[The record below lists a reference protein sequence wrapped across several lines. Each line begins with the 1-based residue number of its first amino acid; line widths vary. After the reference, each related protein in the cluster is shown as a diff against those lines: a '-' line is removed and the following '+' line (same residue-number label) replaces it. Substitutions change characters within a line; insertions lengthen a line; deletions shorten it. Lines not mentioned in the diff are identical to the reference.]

1 MGSPRARLAIAMALA
16 TIPVACA
23 PAPAPI
29 SGEHDGL
36 VVEGRVAATDASIT
50 VDLSVRNKGD
60 GVLHLEPNQC
70 GRVTDVRLERTQ
82 FRAEGRH
89 WDGPVQAAKELV
101 LHDQRFEDDSDLFAP
116 RRVGDTSSATPD
128 CARPDHAIALDPG
141 ATIAE
146 RWELPIRDSR
156 TLREVGS
163 NDAVVS
169 LEAIEARD
177 PDTMEY
183 FDIVYFLD
191 RAKDREGREARAEL
205 PLSQVLHR
213 AATDPVTGP
222 SRGELFDRLLENDA
236 LRAWIEAQPADGWG
250 DARLQPVIPGA
261 GPAFERVRLEMVSRA
276 FEHSAVVT
284 ADADG
289 SNATLDLPGEEDRTR
304 VFARTAGTLPPGI
317 QAFPDATW
325 VVTDDLQFGTVLLP
339 SGRLVV
345 DEFPLGAE
353 PLDIVVA
360 PGAYATHATLA
371 RQPDQEGEQVAFASV
386 VLSDAP
392 TVRWQNEGAIA
403 VDGGTTMLTSV
414 EANDALGRTWRDD
427 TDTAER
433 LDREIYDSMVAHD
446 YLGTEWALSPETNLV
461 RVTSGV
467 GDGGYPVYVGFDTD
481 GNPTRVVVD
490 FLLLHLGWPGA

>member
-1 MGSPRARLAIAMALA
+1 MRARDRRQARADAVSGGGQALGRHRPGRQGA
-16 TIPVACA
+16 STQRPTLR
-23 PAPAPI
+23 
-29 SGEHDGL
+29 GRFGL
-36 VVEGRVAATDASIT
+36 VRATACRRH
-50 VDLSVRNKGD
+50 LVRD
-60 GVLHLEPNQC
+60 
-70 GRVTDVRLERTQ
+70 TRL
-82 FRAEGRH
+82 RAP
-89 WDGPVQAAKELV
+89 GPC
-101 LHDQRFEDDSDLFAP
+101 DR
-116 RRVGDTSSATPD
+116 
-128 CARPDHAIALDPG
+128 LDPG

-146 RWELPIRDSR
+146 RWELAISDSR
-156 TLREVGS
+156 TLREVDS

-191 RAKDREGREARAEL
+191 RAKDREGRVARAEL
-205 PLSQVLHR
+205 PLSKVLQR

-222 SRGELFDRLLENDA
+222 SQGELFDRLLENDA
-236 LRAWIEAQPADGWG
+236 LRAWIEAQSADGWG

-317 QAFPDATW
+317 QALPDATW

-371 RQPDQEGEQVAFASV
+371 RRARPGGRAGRVRERRA
-386 VLSDAP
+386 LRRSDGPLAE
-392 TVRWQNEGAIA
+392 RSRGR
-403 VDGGTTMLTSV
+403 GRRRHH
-414 EANDALGRTWRDD
+414 DADLGR
-427 TDTAER
+427 
-433 LDREIYDSMVAHD
+433 
-446 YLGTEWALSPETNLV
+446 G
-461 RVTSGV
+461 
-467 GDGGYPVYVGFDTD
+467 
-481 GNPTRVVVD
+481 
-490 FLLLHLGWPGA
+490 

>member
-1 MGSPRARLAIAMALA
+1 MGSLRARLAIAMALA

-50 VDLSVRNKGD
+50 VDLSVRNKGG

-82 FRAEGRH
+82 YRAEGRH
-89 WDGPVQAAKELV
+89 WDGTIQAAKELV
-101 LHDQRFEDDSDLFAP
+101 LHDQRFEDDSELFAP

-177 PDTMEY
+177 PETMEY
-183 FDIVYFLD
+183 FDFVYFLD

-236 LRAWIEAQPADGWG
+236 LRTWIEAQSADGWG

-261 GPAFERVRLEMVSRA
+261 GPAFERVRLEMVTRA
-276 FEHSAVVT
+276 FERSAVVT

-289 SNATLDLPGEEDRTR
+289 SNATLDLPGEQDRTR
-304 VFARTAGTLPPGI
+304 EFQRTAATLPPGI
-317 QAFPDATW
+317 EALPDAAWAT
-325 VVTDDLQFGTVLLP
+325 TDDLQFGGVLLP

-345 DEFPLGAE
+345 AESPLGAD
-353 PLDIVVA
+353 PLDIVFA

-371 RQPDQEGEQVAFASV
+371 RRHDQEGELVAFASV

-414 EANDALGRTWRDD
+414 EASDELSRTWKDD
-427 TDTAER
+427 AVAAER
-433 LDREIYDSMVAHD
+433 LDQEINNSMIAHD
-446 YLGTEWALSPETNLV
+446 YLGTEWPLSPQTNLV
-461 RVTSGV
+461 RVSSGV